1 MNAPDAWDPEK
12 AEMWRI
18 CQWRREDMRSGRH
31 PQDETPH
38 AASGRRTRPPGFQDG
53 FPPPAVGRSLGI
65 WWPSSSMWQPEAKK
79 MAKYADVIWD
89 AQCQVIVILEL
100 SHRDIYLPINWG
112 KGKRRGWRREGKGV
126 CIEKASGK
134 GILEHTYISACKY
147 GQP

>member
-1 MNAPDAWDPEK
+1 
-12 AEMWRI
+12 
-18 CQWRREDMRSGRH
+18 
-31 PQDETPH
+31 
-38 AASGRRTRPPGFQDG
+38 
-53 FPPPAVGRSLGI
+53 
-65 WWPSSSMWQPEAKK
+65 MWQPEAKK

-147 GQP
+147 SHLHCYVFFFVLFCTLFCIFLCSVLYIVLYCALLCVVHCSVLYS